1 MLLRP
6 VWMGS
11 AILHSCPRIAGK
23 GGECCLSNIETPWWL
38 ECYEVRGVQAR
49 ILIWLII
56 NRCNGLRGWFPS
68 NYVEVIEDEPE
79 MIAGDFGLNQSST
92 ASKVRNFVSLFFLHT
107 HTHPTLLNQDKK
119 NSKSIFHP
127 PYDSHTTTSK
137 LMRTS
142 GSMRTILIIT
152 MNLHSTNSNSMNW
165 RPEVKNN

>member
-6 VWMGS
+6 IWMCS
-11 AILHSCPRIAGK
+11 AISHGWPRISGK

-79 MIAGDFGLNQSST
+79 MIAGDFGLNQSPT
-92 ASKVRNFVSLFFLHT
+92 ATKVRNFVGLFFP
-107 HTHPTLLNQDKK
+107 HTHPHPTKSRLK
-119 NSKSIFHP
+119 NSNIIFHTS
-127 PYDSHTTTSK
+127 YDSHTTTSK
-137 LMRTS
+137 LARIS
-142 GSMRTILIIT
+142 GLMRTILIIT

-165 RPEVKNN
+165 PPEVKNS